1 MMPLQEMIDKADIEP
16 KKIVGNFLLKRLE
29 TDIDARN
36 NWERFSKTLDGC
48 WEYITRKARVAAVH
62 SCCCVSDE
70 TVFNWALE
78 YLMDVKTYNVDGN
91 IVTGTVTA
99 TGDDA
104 ERWKARETPTQSQS
118 SPNPVPMPS
127 TSEAKRSPAKPS
139 ETEGNR
145 GKSAEI
151 STPKPTKLYTA
162 KPKKKENTDF
172 EQLTL
177 F

>member
-1 MMPLQEMIDKADIEP
+1 MAMMTLQEMIDKADIEP

-36 NWERFSKTLDGC
+36 NWDRFSKSLEGC
-48 WEYITRKARVAAVH
+48 WEYITRKARVSAVH

-70 TVFNWALE
+70 TVFQWALE

-99 TGDDA
+99 TDADA
-104 ERWKARETPTQSQS
+104 ERWKARETQTQSQS
-118 SPNPVPMPS
+118 GPNAVH
-127 TSEAKRSPAKPS
+127 KRSPAKPS
-139 ETEGNR
+139 EVEGNG
-145 GKSAEI
+145 GKSEEI
-151 STPKPTKLYTA
+151 SIPKPTKLYSS
-162 KPKKKENTDF
+162 KPKKKDDTDF

>member
-1 MMPLQEMIDKADIEP
+1 MMTLQEMIDKADSEP

-36 NWERFSKTLDGC
+36 NWERFSKSLDGC
-48 WEYITRKARVAAVH
+48 WEYITKKARVAAVH
-62 SCCCVSDE
+62 SCCCCVSDE

-78 YLMDVKTYNVDGN
+78 YLMDAKNYDLDGN
-91 IVTGTVTA
+91 ATFFTVT
-99 TGDDA
+99 
-104 ERWKARETPTQSQS
+104 TPTQS

-127 TSEAKRSPAKPS
+127 ASEA
-139 ETEGNR
+139 EGNG

>member
-1 MMPLQEMIDKADIEP
+1 MMTLQEMIDKADIEP

-48 WEYITRKARVAAVH
+48 WGYIERKARVSAVH

-78 YLMDVKTYNVDGN
+78 YLMDVKTYNADGN

-99 TGDDA
+99 TGADA
-104 ERWKARETPTQSQS
+104 ERWKAREINNTE
-118 SPNPVPMPS
+118 
-127 TSEAKRSPAKPS
+127 EA
-139 ETEGNR
+139 
-145 GKSAEI
+145 SA
-151 STPKPTKLYTA
+151 SKPTGYYRPTLAPKSIVEHNKPKVFTS

>member
-1 MMPLQEMIDKADIEP
+1 MMPLQEMIDKADSEP

-36 NWERFSKTLDGC
+36 NWERFSKSLDGC
-48 WEYITRKARVAAVH
+48 WEYITKKARVAAVH
-62 SCCCVSDE
+62 SCCCVSDD

-78 YLMDVKTYNVDGN
+78 YLMDAKNYDLDGN
-91 IVTGTVTA
+91 ATSFTVT
-99 TGDDA
+99 
-104 ERWKARETPTQSQS
+104 TPTQSQS

-127 TSEAKRSPAKPS
+127 TSEA
-139 ETEGNR
+139 EENG

-151 STPKPTKLYTA
+151 PTPKPTKLFTS